1 MTNMQ
6 IFSVLEKIGS
16 IMDCVAFTNTNTNA
30 REVGIV
36 RELIEVRIETVI
48 WLQTVQKRR
57 ISY

>member
-1 MTNMQ
+1 MQ